1 MPTPSGKMTS
11 RKKQPNET
19 PYTRPTTTKKDR
31 SHHLYEFYKLF
42 YGAEGN
48 PTCRWT
54 RSTAN
59 EKGLTRSCYI
69 AQRLFMIRYV
79 LQTYFDYNY
88 REHSLFENKI
98 FELTNKVQSSTQTQ
112 LFQDQNGKNLLDYLN
127 ENISPDCIA
136 RLKLLT
142 QLSSGNFNIENGY
155 VEKLKDTS
163 INDVYGLFA
172 ESERYPI
179 PLAFGF
185 DKPRTGIM
193 YEIDHWFVL
202 YKNKLCG
209 AAGLFPVE
217 ISYFESETLDPAA
230 FHMFLQTMSAKNN
243 EVPFD
248 YFKMFMKATM
258 VPESNA
264 IQTYEQEPIPG
275 KDEDEMRS
283 TSKKIPIGPAIEK
296 FLDSYE
302 SGIKNYNIFRLNGL
316 FPGEGE
322 SYATNLLEAIKCI
335 LPLDFEGV
343 DQKPQLRDSS
353 LTGGNKKKTVRRKHR
368 NKRSY
373 HKRKTSKHRKSMKKR
388 KTIKRK

>member
-1 MPTPSGKMTS
+1 ME
-11 RKKQPNET
+11 R
-19 PYTRPTTTKKDR
+19 
-31 SHHLYEFYKLF
+31 
-42 YGAEGN
+42 
-48 PTCRWT
+48 
-54 RSTAN
+54 
-59 EKGLTRSCYI
+59 
-69 AQRLFMIRYV
+69 
-79 LQTYFDYNY
+79 
-88 REHSLFENKI
+88 
-98 FELTNKVQSSTQTQ
+98 
-112 LFQDQNGKNLLDYLN
+112 DQNGKNLLNYLNEN

-142 QLSSGNFNIENGY
+142 QLSSGNFNIADGY

-283 TSKKIPIGPAIEK
+283 TSKKIPIGPAIEQ
-296 FLDSYE
+296 LLASYE

-343 DQKPQLRDSS
+343 DQKPLLRDSS
-353 LTGGNKKKTVRRKHR
+353 LTGGNKKKTVRRIYKRRTHKR
-368 NKRSY
+368 RAHKRS
-373 HKRKTSKHRKSMKKR
+373 KKH

>member
-1 MPTPSGKMTS
+1 MKSS
-11 RKKQPNET
+11 IRNQSST
-19 PYTRPTTTKKDR
+19 PYTRSTIKKDR
-31 SHHLYEFYKLF
+31 SHYLYRDLF

-48 PTCRWT
+48 PTCRWM

-88 REHSLFENKI
+88 SDHSLFENKI
-98 FELTNKVQSSTQTQ
+98 FELTNMVQNNTQTQ
-112 LFQDQNGKNLLDYLN
+112 LFQDQNGKTLLTYLKD
-127 ENISPDCIA
+127 NISPESNCIE

-142 QLSSGNFNIENGY
+142 QLTSGNFDIVNRR

-163 INDVYGLFA
+163 PDYVDSLFA
-172 ESERYPI
+172 ESEHYPI

-185 DKPRTGIM
+185 DEPRRGSIM
-193 YEIDHWFVL
+193 YDIDHWFVL
-202 YKNKLCG
+202 YKKKLCG

-230 FHMFLQTMSAKNN
+230 FYRFLQTMRVEND
-243 EVPFD
+243 EVQFD
-248 YFKMFMKATM
+248 YFKTFMKATM

-275 KDEDEMRS
+275 KDEDETRS
-283 TSKKIPIGPAIEK
+283 TDKKIPIGPAIEQ
-296 FLDSYE
+296 FLASYE
-302 SGIKNYNIFRLNGL
+302 SRIKNYNIFRLNGFL
-316 FPGEGE
+316 PGE

-335 LPLDFEGV
+335 WPLDFIDV
-343 DQKPQLRDSS
+343 KDKPYIKES
-353 LTGGNKKKTVRRKHR
+353 TGGNKKKTVRRKHR

-373 HKRKTSKHRKSMKKR
+373 HKRKTYKQKHRKSMKKR